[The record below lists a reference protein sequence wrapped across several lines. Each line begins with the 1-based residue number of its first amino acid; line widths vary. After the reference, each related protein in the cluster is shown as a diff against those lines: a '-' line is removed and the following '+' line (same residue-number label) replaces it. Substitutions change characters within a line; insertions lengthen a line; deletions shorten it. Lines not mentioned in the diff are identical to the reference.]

1 MKRKIEDLEEHIR
14 QVEDDNSLLR
24 DLNEVFGKES
34 DNAHKENE
42 ILQEELNRYRQFC
55 IPRSLTGSTERPK
68 KMLKLKEKSPDE
80 KNKIGARVRIILQV
94 SLQPNLC

>member
-24 DLNEVFGKES
+24 DLNEVFGIES

-42 ILQEELNRYRQFC
+42 VLQKELNRYQQFC
-55 IPRSLTGSTERPK
+55 IPQSLTSSIERPK

-80 KNKIGARVRIILQV
+80 KNEIGAKIRIVLQV
-94 SLQPNLC
+94 SLQTN